1 MEIEKINEALQENT
15 ELQGQL
21 LESLIKSDAGQQLLN
36 NHAELYAKT
45 KINEKTREYY
55 GAIDEMLSS
64 YGLQAGEKGP
74 GKLKTMDALKASLD
88 ALTAQQ
94 QASTEAKAEEEKQAQ
109 SYRKKYEELQA
120 LAGNEKQELVDKLQ
134 ALQSEM
140 QNAKQGWVVNS
151 QLESAT
157 SSLEY
162 NPNFPALL
170 IDSAKKMAVKELQDG
185 AKFEDG
191 KVTYHKPDGTP
202 YLNAMYE
209 PMTASEILKDKLKEV
224 LMVNT
229 PGGGANPN
237 PAQKQEGN
245 NSNISIPVT
254 TVNSRVEFEKVVQ
267 DYAKSLG
274 VTQATN
280 RTKFFEI
287 YRAAQQQFNYDSL
300 PLT

>member
-15 ELQGQL
+15 ELQNQL
-21 LESLIKSDAGQQLLN
+21 LETLIKSDAGQQLLN
-36 NHAELYAKT
+36 NHAEHYAKT

-55 GAIDEMLSS
+55 SSIDELLSS

-74 GKLKTMDALKASLD
+74 GKLKTMDALKANLE

-94 QASTEAKAEEEKQAQ
+94 KAEGEAKAEEEKQAQ

-120 LAGNEKQELVDKLQ
+120 LAGNEKQELMKQLE
-134 ALQSEM
+134 AMQSEM
-140 QNAKQGWVVNS
+140 STQKQSWVVSS
-151 QLESAT
+151 QLEAAQ

-162 NPNFPALL
+162 NPTFPALL
-170 IDSAKKMAVKELQDG
+170 VDSAKKMAVKELEAG

-191 KVTYHKPDGTP
+191 KVTYHRPDGTP
-202 YLNAMYE
+202 YLNSMYE
-209 PMTASEILKDKLKEV
+209 PMTASDILKEKLKDV
-224 LMVNT
+224 LIVNT

-237 PAQKQEGN
+237 PAQIEGN
-245 NSNISIPVT
+245 NSIISIPEA
-254 TVNSRVEFEKVVQ
+254 TVQTKVQFEKVVE

-274 VTQATN
+274 VTQANN

-287 YRAAQQQFNYDSL
+287 YRAAKAQFNYDSL